1 MFLVSF
7 FPHLLADFLCSQD
20 EVATVPKVHKKHKTT
35 IDVSL
40 FDDNFDIFADLTD
53 NVQPKQKSK
62 IKGET
67 KSIFDD
73 DMGKHIKKHS
83 FSFHFNLREYFIFVH
98 KMLYP
103 SLCFCI
109 DDIFATTTVKTVVKP
124 PSKSKKMPPTQE
136 SSTAADSS
144 NIFDDPLNAF
154 GGN

>member
-1 MFLVSF
+1 M
-7 FPHLLADFLCSQD
+7 
-20 EVATVPKVHKKHKTT
+20 PKVHKKHKTT

-53 NVQPKQKSK
+53 NAQPKQKSK

-73 DMGKHIKKHS
+73 DMGKQIKKHK
-83 FSFHFNLREYFIFVH
+83 FSFNFNRREYFIFVY

-109 DDIFATTTVKTVVKP
+109 DDIFATPTVKTVLKP
-124 PSKSKKMPPTQE
+124 PSKSKKTPPAQE